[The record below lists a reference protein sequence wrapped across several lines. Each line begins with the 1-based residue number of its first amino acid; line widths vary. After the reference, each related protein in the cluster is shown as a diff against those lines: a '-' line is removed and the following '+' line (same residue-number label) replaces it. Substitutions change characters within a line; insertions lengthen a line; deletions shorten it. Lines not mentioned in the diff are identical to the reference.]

1 MIINSVQVTNF
12 GILHNISI
20 SFDKNP
26 YSFIQQNGTGKTTL
40 ASFIKAMF
48 YGMEYSRSNDFT
60 ERQKY
65 KPWQG
70 GVYGGSLVFTAN
82 NKQYQI
88 SRTFGD
94 KKKEDTFILY
104 DAKSNKSSTDFDEN
118 IGMQLFGVDL
128 DTYERSVFITLDKE
142 PVRTDSV
149 TAKLSDLVQDTND
162 VNNFENAYT
171 TIDNIAKKL
180 KAKKGKG
187 GQIDQLQVQIDSD
200 EESLRNIIL
209 KEKQSEQIQ
218 QVINKN
224 LQTKKGLEAEQ
235 KILQEQFSA
244 NTNYNQRLHYE
255 EMLKSKD
262 AATKQIDSISNLF
275 KGKIPSQTIIND
287 IDLKFAEYQ
296 KYNTL
301 AANMAITPTEEDEYN
316 NLLSSF
322 KGDVPTTEEIT
333 KCQKDISDY
342 TTLQQTISEKRL
354 NDAEAK
360 QLELLEIKFA
370 GKEISEEKIDECLN
384 NIDTIQSLTNTINSL
399 ALQKQSAEN
408 ALTAKQSIKPNNSK
422 KIILIVLGILFAIAG
437 GILFIKSILFGS
449 IGFIIGIII
458 LIIGLAIKTTK
469 PDCTAEQEKVS
480 SLENEIAVNSDK
492 KSKLEQQNTNFISAI
507 QPNDNSFARALG
519 SIRSEYG
526 SYIALKNKSNA
537 YSEWLKSLTKKPGQF
552 ESDILSFTMRFG
564 KSDCNQVALFINTLK
579 DRLTKLQS
587 YKEKKNLLAQNLQ
600 SLTGA
605 EKMLQDALSE
615 YQLNSNS
622 SLANQVQECK
632 DNKRSLEQTQEALQ
646 EIENRIAQFESTNDM
661 SKIQQAQK
669 PDNST
674 EQLDTQLQ
682 ELNDKIEK
690 LTESISKDRTEID
703 LLSNEIDRQQDLDN
717 DKTRCLEDLQAKKI
731 QYNILIK
738 TNKYLEEAKMEL
750 EKKYMDPMQA
760 GFSKYVKLLDDS
772 VKFDITSDIS
782 VIIKNSGV
790 NYSEEY
796 FSAGYKDLANFCSR
810 LALVDALFKNEK
822 PTLLIDDPFVNL
834 DSKKT
839 KNALT
844 LVKNIAKEKQ
854 VIYFTCHDSRVLT
867 EY

>member
-1 MIINSVQVTNF
+1 MIINSVQITNF

-244 NTNYNQRLHYE
+244 NANYNQRLHYE

-262 AATKQIDSISNLF
+262 AATKQIDSITDFF

-301 AANMAITPTEEDEYN
+301 A
-316 NLLSSF
+316 
-322 KGDVPTTEEIT
+322 G
-333 KCQKDISDY
+333 
-342 TTLQQTISEKRL
+342 RH
-354 NDAEAK
+354 
-360 QLELLEIKFA
+360 
-370 GKEISEEKIDECLN
+370 G
-384 NIDTIQSLTNTINSL
+384 
-399 ALQKQSAEN
+399 
-408 ALTAKQSIKPNNSK
+408 
-422 KIILIVLGILFAIAG
+422 
-437 GILFIKSILFGS
+437 
-449 IGFIIGIII
+449 
-458 LIIGLAIKTTK
+458 
-469 PDCTAEQEKVS
+469 
-480 SLENEIAVNSDK
+480 
-492 KSKLEQQNTNFISAI
+492 
-507 QPNDNSFARALG
+507 
-519 SIRSEYG
+519 
-526 SYIALKNKSNA
+526 
-537 YSEWLKSLTKKPGQF
+537 
-552 ESDILSFTMRFG
+552 
-564 KSDCNQVALFINTLK
+564 
-579 DRLTKLQS
+579 
-587 YKEKKNLLAQNLQ
+587 
-600 SLTGA
+600 
-605 EKMLQDALSE
+605 
-615 YQLNSNS
+615 
-622 SLANQVQECK
+622 
-632 DNKRSLEQTQEALQ
+632 
-646 EIENRIAQFESTNDM
+646 
-661 SKIQQAQK
+661 
-669 PDNST
+669 
-674 EQLDTQLQ
+674 
-682 ELNDKIEK
+682 
-690 LTESISKDRTEID
+690 
-703 LLSNEIDRQQDLDN
+703 
-717 DKTRCLEDLQAKKI
+717 
-731 QYNILIK
+731 
-738 TNKYLEEAKMEL
+738 
-750 EKKYMDPMQA
+750 
-760 GFSKYVKLLDDS
+760 
-772 VKFDITSDIS
+772 
-782 VIIKNSGV
+782 
-790 NYSEEY
+790 
-796 FSAGYKDLANFCSR
+796 
-810 LALVDALFKNEK
+810 
-822 PTLLIDDPFVNL
+822 
-834 DSKKT
+834 
-839 KNALT
+839 
-844 LVKNIAKEKQ
+844 
-854 VIYFTCHDSRVLT
+854 
-867 EY
+867 